1 MPPDIAP
8 SFKEPGD
15 VFRRTRRRG
24 TATSTFLAAL
34 EWSWCFPRCV
44 LTCFGFFATFGA
56 VFFAAATPTFFGSQ
70 CFRSAWVFVDLAAPA
85 SSIGFPSN
93 FLSLS
98 LAAPSRWSGTVGG
111 SSVRSR
117 LVAAE
122 AAAPSKVC
130 PAIESG
136 VYFPDKSTSLEMQ
149 TVIAKA
155 KLTLKN
161 LSWCKQDTTAPHL
174 Q

>member
-1 MPPDIAP
+1 M
-8 SFKEPGD
+8 F
-15 VFRRTRRRG
+15 
-24 TATSTFLAAL
+24 
-34 EWSWCFPRCV
+34 
-44 LTCFGFFATFGA
+44 FGA
-56 VFFAAATPTFFGSQ
+56 PGAEALPRLPSWPHWNGTGAFPAVCLLALVSLRPSVQFFSLQPRLLFLG
-70 CFRSAWVFVDLAAPA
+70 RSAFALHESLLAAPA

-161 LSWCKQDTTAPHL
+161 LS
-174 Q
+174 